1 MIDKSWCYSYWKG
14 QKQNMNK
21 ETGKRATTEKV
32 SHEMPKMWH
41 WMEKKERDENKIEKK

>member
-21 ETGKRATTEKV
+21 ETGKRTTTEKV
-32 SHEMPKMWH
+32 RNAKNVLRLDDTEWRRRKGM
-41 WMEKKERDENKIEKK
+41 RIR